1 MTAGFECQEQLTLYS
16 LSSKSIQLMEKMDKG
31 CYKAPSSFIKVMYIV
46 KVWNLPFGYTYKLAS
61 VEMK

>member
-31 CYKAPSSFIKVMYIV
+31 CYKAPSSFIKVICIV
-46 KVWNLPFGYTYKLAS
+46 KIRNLLFGYTYKLAS
-61 VEMK
+61 AQMK